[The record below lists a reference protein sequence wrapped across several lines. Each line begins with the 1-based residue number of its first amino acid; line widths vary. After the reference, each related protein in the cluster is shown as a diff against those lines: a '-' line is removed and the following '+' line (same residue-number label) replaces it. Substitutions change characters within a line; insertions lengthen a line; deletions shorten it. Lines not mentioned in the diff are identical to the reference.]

1 MIAGIL
7 SNLERQLKAVLLLD
21 TLQKEEFSH
30 LSARNPGGVASA
42 EFSIQE
48 LLRQLT
54 VERHSL
60 HAIYAALDPGA
71 TRLGDVIG
79 RFSPED
85 AEKAGGLVAAID
97 AGQQRCA
104 KQASRNYAMALGL
117 YDVAKGSLDTLRK
130 LLVPKKGVYGA
141 TGRMA
146 TGTSGP
152 GIISGRL

>member
-21 TLQKEEFSH
+21 TLQKEEFAH

-60 HAIYAALDPGA
+60 HRVYAALDPKAGH
-71 TRLGDVIG
+71 LGDVIG
-79 RFSPED
+79 RFAPEEAVR
-85 AEKAGGLVAAID
+85 AETLAAAID

-141 TGRMA
+141 SGRMA
-146 TGTSGP
+146 TGTFGP